1 MHLKGDQLAAHLERD
16 LQPIY
21 LVHGDEPLLIIE
33 AADAIR
39 AAARRRGFDEREV
52 LTAIAGFNWNDLY
65 HAAGNMSLFGGRTL
79 IDLRVPTGKPG
90 REGSAALQEYC
101 ARPSPDSLL
110 LVTMSEVDWRDEKSA
125 WMGALASAG
134 AVVKLLSPALAEL
147 PAWLAGRLRRQQQS
161 ATADGLRFIAERV
174 EGNLLA
180 AHQEILKLGVLYPPG
195 ALSLE
200 QIREAVLNVARY
212 DLDSLREAM
221 LAGDVAR
228 LTRTLD
234 GLQQEGEAP
243 LLVLW
248 AMTEEV
254 RLLAQIGAGLARCQ
268 PLDALLKDARLWG
281 TRQGLIKR
289 ALQRVDGERAAT
301 ALVHAARIDRMIKG
315 IAGGD
320 VWDEFRQL
328 GLRITA
334 A

>member
-16 LQPIY
+16 LQPVY

-52 LTAIAGFNWNDLY
+52 LTAMAGFNWNDLY

-125 WMGALASAG
+125 WMGAMASAG

-147 PAWLAGRLRRQQQS
+147 PAWLAVRLLRQQQS

-195 ALSLE
+195 ALSLQ

-212 DLDSLREAM
+212 DLDGLREAM

-281 TRQGLIKR
+281 TRQVLIKR
-289 ALQRVDGERAAT
+289 ALQRVDGERAAA

-328 GLRITA
+328 SLRITA

>member
-16 LQPIY
+16 LQPVY

-125 WMGALASAG
+125 WMGALASTG

-161 ATADGLRFIAERV
+161 ATAEGLRFIAERV

-281 TRQGLIKR
+281 ARQGLIKR
-289 ALQRVDGERAAT
+289 ALQRVDGERAAA